1 MPYAPGGLPD
11 TVARITG
18 QHLQERIG
26 QSVVVENRAGGGA
39 AAAVTALMGA
49 PADGY
54 TFIVTDGS
62 IVSTNPVIF
71 KQLTYNPKDIVPV
84 AMLGSTPLFLAAH
97 PSLPVS
103 TFREFI
109 DYVKAHPG
117 EVNYG
122 SSGVGSAHHL
132 SMEAVKAALKLQMT
146 HIPYRGTGQSVPAL
160 LGGHVQVL
168 FSAYPSLV
176 GAVESKKVKLL
187 AHNGRGARSRRR
199 TFRRSPTVIPG
210 FDLATIVGMF
220 GKPGIPQA
228 VLDKIA
234 AEAIAAVNSPEAK
247 RQFAA
252 AGIEPPAATARCSTR
267 PAARDR
273 QRRRRGQDRRHRAA
287 MRRRPCERNLLRGF
301 DCSGRGLAAARR
313 WRRPIRRGR
322 SSWWCRSPPAARSTS
337 WAASLRCA

>member
-1 MPYAPGGLPD
+1 MKFHTPRAALVLAMLVAPLAAQAQAPYPNQSIRLIVPYAPGGLPD

-26 QSVVVENRAGGGA
+26 QSVVIENRAGGGA
-39 AAAVTALMGA
+39 AAAVSALMSA

-62 IVSTNPVIF
+62 LVSTNPVIF
-71 KQLTYNPKDIVPV
+71 KQLTYNPKDMVPV
-84 AMLGSTPLFLAAH
+84 ALLGSTPLFLAAH
-97 PSLPVS
+97 PDLPPS
-103 TFREFI
+103 TLRDFI
-109 DYVKAHPG
+109 DYVRSRPG
-117 EVNYG
+117 QINYG

-132 SMEAVKAALKLQMT
+132 SMEAIKASLKLQMT

-176 GAVESKKVKLL
+176 GAVEGKKVKLL
-187 AHNGRGARSRRR
+187 AHNGPGRS
-199 TFRRSPTVIPG
+199 FQAPNVPPIADVIPG
-210 FDLATIVGMF
+210 FDLANIVGIF

-234 AEAIAAVNSPEAK
+234 TEAVAAVNSPEAK

-252 AGIEPPAATARCSTR
+252 AGIESTGGNGGVFDKALKREVDNVAAVVKSAGIE
-267 PAARDR
+267 P
-273 QRRRRGQDRRHRAA
+273 Q
-287 MRRRPCERNLLRGF
+287 
-301 DCSGRGLAAARR
+301 
-313 WRRPIRRGR
+313 
-322 SSWWCRSPPAARSTS
+322 
-337 WAASLRCA
+337 